1 MRSDTIKKGIERAP
15 HRALLRATG
24 CTKEDFQKP
33 FIGVINT
40 YNTIVPGH
48 MHLRSVADAVIE
60 GVRAAGGM
68 PFELNTMAACDGIAE
83 NHLGMRYILPS
94 REVIA
99 DSIEIM
105 AHAHALDALVFIP
118 NCDKIIPGMLLAAV
132 RLNLPCVF
140 ASGGPMQAG
149 RLDDRCV
156 DISDVHEAVGQL
168 VTGKIT
174 AEDLKAIES
183 VACPGPGCCAAM
195 GTPATMNC
203 LTEPLGIALPGNGT
217 VLAIDRHRLELSYQ
231 AGRQVMAVLKANLLP
246 RDVITKEAIQNAFV
260 VSMAIG
266 GSTNSVLHLPAIAA
280 EAGIDFP
287 LSEINDISN
296 RTPYLCKIS
305 PSGEHMMEH
314 LDKAGGI
321 HAVMNEV
328 KDLLHLNTKTISGKT
343 LGEQIRGH
351 CILDTEVIKPRT
363 RAYSPTG
370 GTTVLFGNLA
380 PDGAVIKS
388 GAVLPSMMKHEGPA
402 KVYDSEES
410 ACTGIKKGAVKPG
423 DVVVIRYEGPKG
435 GPGMPEMLAAS
446 SLLCGMGLDDRVA
459 LITDGRFSGATRGAA
474 VGHISPEAAERGPI
488 ACLRDG
494 DRIVIDI
501 PGHKLDVKLSKEEIK
516 RRLAVLPI
524 FQPRITTG
532 YLARYAEEVTS
543 ASTGAVF
550 KHVLAGRKATQKR

>member
-33 FIGVINT
+33 FIGVINSF
-40 YNTIVPGH
+40 NTIVPGH
-48 MHLRSVADAVIE
+48 MHLRSIADAVIE
-60 GVRAAGGM
+60 GVRAAGGV

-118 NCDKIIPGMLLAAV
+118 NCDKIVPGMLIAAV
-132 RLNLPCVF
+132 RLNLPSVF
-140 ASGGPMQAG
+140 VSGGPMLAG
-149 RLDDRCV
+149 RLDGRCV

-174 AEDLKAIES
+174 PEDLEAIES

-195 GTPATMNC
+195 GTPCTMNC
-203 LTEPLGIALPGNGT
+203 LNEALGMCLPGNGT
-217 VLAIDRHRLELSYQ
+217 ILAVDSRRIALARQAGQQVMRVLAADLR
-231 AGRQVMAVLKANLLP
+231 P
-246 RDVITKEAIQNAFV
+246 RDIVTKEAIHNAFV
-260 VSMAIG
+260 VNMAIG

-287 LSEINDISN
+287 LSEVNEISN
-296 RTPYLCKIS
+296 KTPYLCKIS
-305 PSGEHMMEH
+305 PASEYMMEH
-314 LDKAGGI
+314 LDRAGGI
-321 HAVMNEV
+321 HAVMSELR
-328 KDLLHLNTKTISGKT
+328 DILHLQAKTILGKT
-343 LGEQIRGH
+343 LGEQIEGYK
-351 CILDTEVIKPRT
+351 ILDPEVIRPRAK
-363 RAYSPTG
+363 AYSATG

-380 PDGAVIKS
+380 PDGAVVKS
-388 GAVLPSMMKHEGPA
+388 GAVLPEMMKHEGPA
-402 KVYDSEES
+402 RVFDSEEE
-410 ACTGIKKGAVKPG
+410 ACTSIKKGIVQSG
-423 DVVVIRYEGPKG
+423 DVVVVRYEGPKG

-501 PGHKLDVKLSKEEIK
+501 PGHKLEVRLSKEDIK
-516 RRLAVLPI
+516 KRLAELPP
-524 FQPRITTG
+524 FQPKITTG
-532 YLARYAEEVTS
+532 YLARYAAEVTS

-550 KHVLAGRKATQKR
+550 RHVLSGVKTK